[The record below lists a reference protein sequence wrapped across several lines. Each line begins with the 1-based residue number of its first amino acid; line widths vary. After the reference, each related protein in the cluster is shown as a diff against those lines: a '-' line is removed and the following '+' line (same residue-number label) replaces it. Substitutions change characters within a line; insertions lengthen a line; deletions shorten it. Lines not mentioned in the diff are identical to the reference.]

1 MPDLNPKQARFVEEY
16 LKEPNS
22 TQAYIRAGYAER
34 GARAN
39 AARLIALDSIRD
51 AIGRGQAKLS
61 ERVHIDQAWVLSR
74 LAHEAK
80 LGADTDT
87 KPNASRIRAI
97 ELLGKHIGMFV
108 DRSEVTV
115 KRLDQMSEE
124 ELETFIGDDA
134 PEEQGTRH

>member
-1 MPDLNPKQARFVEEY
+1 MRDSNA
-16 LKEPNS
+16 
-22 TQAYIRAGYAER
+22 TQAYIRAGYSER
-34 GARAN
+34 TAN
-39 AARLIALDSIRD
+39 KAGPALLVHLGVAD
-51 AIGRGQAKLS
+51 AIRKERAKLT
-61 ERVHIDQAWVLSR
+61 ERVHIDQAWVIER

-124 ELETFIGDDA
+124 ELETFIGDEA